1 MATVRVR
8 RKLRNYTQLENGLV
22 DDPKLSYK
30 ALGLLVF
37 MLRQP
42 DDWEFT
48 LDWLARQHRDGLS
61 AVRSTMNE
69 LEAAGYVVRGD
80 QQRAGGGK
88 FSGADYIVCEDPRD
102 TACENR
108 TPSAC
113 ENRTPSACENQTPTA
128 CDFPTSEN
136 RTQPKTN
143 LPSNNIPPYSPPKGG
158 RRDRVHKDAPD
169 WEPER
174 FARLWAWYP
183 HDKRGN
189 KQRAIRA
196 WEALHPDKALIDGI
210 ARALEIQ
217 SRTDEW
223 ERGVGIPHLSTYLNG
238 YGWEGWDD
246 PAQPRREARPAGRS
260 DLEWI

>member
-8 RKLRNYTQLENGLV
+8 RKLRNYTQLDNTLV
-22 DDPKLSYK
+22 DDAKLSYK

-48 LDWLARQHRDGLS
+48 LEWLARQHKDGLS

-69 LEAAGYVVRGD
+69 LEAAGYVLRGD
-80 QQRAGGGK
+80 QQRSGGGK
-88 FSGADYIVCEDPRD
+88 FSGADYYVCEDPRD
-102 TACENR
+102 T
-108 TPSAC
+108 AC

-128 CDFPTSEN
+128 CDFPTSEK

-143 LPSNNIPPYSPPKGG
+143 LPTKSIPPYNPPKGG

-238 YGWEGWDD
+238 YGWEGWTDAEE
-246 PAQPRREARPAGRS
+246 PAPARQRTGRS

>member
-1 MATVRVR
+1 MEDRKPAYWAVIPAEVRYDEGLRPNAKLLYAEISAMSDATGFCWATNRYLAGLFGLAQDTVSSLVG
-8 RKLRNYTQLENGLV
+8 QLAERGYI
-22 DDPKLSYK
+22 S
-30 ALGLLVF
+30 
-37 MLRQP
+37 
-42 DDWEFT
+42 
-48 LDWLARQHRDGLS
+48 
-61 AVRSTMNE
+61 
-69 LEAAGYVVRGD
+69 LEVVRGPKGNVTERRIWLQKVHPPIGKNAD
-80 QQRAGGGK
+80 TPPGKNADTPIGKNAGTPIGK
-88 FSGADYIVCEDPRD
+88 NAE
-102 TACENR
+102 EN
-108 TPSAC
+108 S
-113 ENRTPSACENQTPTA
+113 
-128 CDFPTSEN
+128 TSKE
-136 RTQPKTN
+136 QV
-143 LPSNNIPPYSPPKGG
+143 LPPYNPPKGG